1 MRNQNLTR
9 WAEVLQRQ
17 RDDLMLRWR
26 NKVQQATR
34 ARNLD
39 ALSASDHVAAVL
51 DDVAAALLKGQKKS
65 LAALSVDTATE
76 IHGIERLREGFN
88 LIDIVADYNALREA
102 IQEFADSNHITIT
115 GRVRAILDRVLDK
128 TIAVAAQTYSEQK
141 ALEIQKQRE
150 EHLSFIVHDLK
161 TPLSAVSTAAKIL
174 DSILPDEDKNERVTT
189 MLQIVERNTQRLNA
203 LISRVI
209 QEETS
214 LERAGPESA
223 FPTKVEKRDL
233 DLWPLIEALI
243 HDLQPLT
250 EPKGIRIRNDVP
262 SNRVIFADP
271 VLISRVFQN
280 LLSNAIEYTSDG
292 EIIVGAAGD
301 EGQDIRCWVRDCGK
315 GIPEDRLSKVFD
327 KLETDPQ
334 RRGGDGLGLAI
345 VKQVIEAHGGT
356 ISVTSKL
363 GEGSRFEFVL
373 PLPGVTPVRLSLG
386 DGTAA

>member
-26 NKVQQATR
+26 NKVQQVPR

-51 DDVAAALLKGQKKS
+51 DDVAAALLKGQKKP
-65 LAALSVDTATE
+65 LVALSVDTATE

-174 DSILPDEDKNERVTT
+174 ERILPDEDKNERVTT

-209 QEETS
+209 QETS
-214 LERAGPESA
+214 LERAGPESV
-223 FPTKVEKRDL
+223 FPPKVEKRDL

-250 EPKGIRIRNDVP
+250 EPKRIRIRNDVP

-271 VLISRVFQN
+271 VLISPVFQN

-301 EGQDIRCWVRDCGK
+301 EGQVIRCWVRDCGK

-363 GEGSRFEFVL
+363 GEGSSFEFVL
-373 PLPGVTPVRLSLG
+373 PLPSDAPVRLSVG